1 MKKATV
7 TFIKYHTYEIEISDE
22 IYNNGNGW
30 DAIEIAEEKFKS
42 DMRSPIADISY
53 DDVEIEFEEEDENED
68 L

>member
-22 IYNNGNGW
+22 IYNSGKGW
-30 DAIEIAEEKFKS
+30 EAIKIAEEKFKS

-53 DDVEIEFEEEDENED
+53 DDVEIEFEDEEE
-68 L
+68 

>member
-7 TFIKYHTYEIEISDE
+7 TFVKYYTYEIEISDE
-22 IYNNGNGW
+22 IYESGNNW

-53 DDVEIEFEEEDENED
+53 DDVEIEFEEEEE
-68 L
+68 

>member
-22 IYNNGNGW
+22 IYNSGNGW

-53 DDVEIEFEEEDENED
+53 DDVEIEFEEEEEE
-68 L
+68 

>member
-22 IYNNGNGW
+22 IYESGNGW

-42 DMRSPIADISY
+42 DMRSSIADISY
-53 DDVEIEFEEEDENED
+53 DDVEVEFEEEE
-68 L
+68 

>member
-22 IYNNGNGW
+22 IYNSGNGW

-42 DMRSPIADISY
+42 DMRSPIADTSY
-53 DDVEIEFEEEDENED
+53 DDVEIEFEDEEE
-68 L
+68 

>member
-22 IYNNGNGW
+22 IYESGNGW

-53 DDVEIEFEEEDENED
+53 DDVEIEFEDEEE
-68 L
+68 